1 MIELTHPES
10 EKSLEGGNES
20 GVGFDEN
27 EHNDEVHSLISIDE
41 KQKERSVVEDDDME
55 EDQTKRSAY
64 YMDLDIPEKHLDR
77 YPSTALEEVNPFII
91 LTNDDEDDASI
102 GMESVF
108 GAKMLPQFDGNGDFF
123 DDYELSVSTVEHIR
137 WKKNSIENTHFSFLR
152 SIVSAN

>member
-1 MIELTHPES
+1 MIEISDAAS
-10 EKSLEGGNES
+10 EKSLERDDES
-20 GVGFDEN
+20 GVNFDEN
-27 EHNDEVHSLISIDE
+27 GHHSEVHGLISVDE
-41 KQKERSVVEDDDME
+41 KEKERSVAEDDDMD
-55 EDQTKRSAY
+55 EDQIKRSAY

-123 DDYELSVSTVEHIR
+123 DDYELA
-137 WKKNSIENTHFSFLR
+137 
-152 SIVSAN
+152 VSAVNTSFIKRILSKILTFCFFVP

>member
-1 MIELTHPES
+1 MIEISDAAS
-10 EKSLEGGNES
+10 EKSLERDDES
-20 GVGFDEN
+20 GVSYDEN
-27 EHNDEVHSLISIDE
+27 GHHSEVHSLISVDE
-41 KQKERSVVEDDDME
+41 KEKERSVAEDDDMD
-55 EDQTKRSAY
+55 EDQIKRSAY

-123 DDYELSVSTVEHIR
+123 DDYELA
-137 WKKNSIENTHFSFLR
+137 
-152 SIVSAN
+152 VSAVNKSFIKRILSKILTFCFFVP